1 MSIFSRARARRRA
14 GWVATLALLAGLAL
28 PAAASAK
35 QLQIDDYAPL
45 VLDNREPIPPGQVR
59 ARFIGVSTVLLDDGK
74 DQILLDGFFS
84 RPTLLKGLL
93 MATLIEPDQGVIKR
107 AMVRNGIGPRLRA
120 VLVAHAHHDHA
131 LDTADVAAM
140 AGRGQ
145 ATPIVVMGSPSVHN
159 VMRGRFR
166 PEPWVFKPP
175 PLSPAAAESF
185 GAFRVWAIQT
195 PHSPSS
201 FTAGQVDQPVPRKAS
216 IFAYQRGPNYSYV
229 VQHGDLQI
237 LLYPSAHAPFRPLPD
252 SVRPD
257 VIFLG
262 VGNMGGASDR
272 EVDDYW
278 SAVVRATDAP
288 LVIPV
293 HWDDI
298 QQPLELDPRL
308 PHRARF
314 NGFLDDA
321 RKGMQR
327 VFGRACEGP
336 VDVRFMPFFTE
347 IPLADAPPASLRAP
361 RTAADPM
368 RRPCADAG
376 FALH

>member
-1 MSIFSRARARRRA
+1 MAA
-14 GWVATLALLAGLAL
+14 LALLAGSAL
-28 PAAASAK
+28 PAAAGAK

-93 MATLIEPDQGVIKR
+93 TATFIQPDQRVIKR

-131 LDTADVAAM
+131 LDTADVVTL

-145 ATPIVVMGSPSVHN
+145 AMPIVVMGSPSVHN
-159 VMRGRFR
+159 VLRGRSGPG
-166 PEPWVFKPP
+166 PEPWKFEAP
-175 PLSPAAAESF
+175 PLSPAAARSF
-185 GAFRVWAIQT
+185 GDFKVWAIQT
-195 PHSPSS
+195 PHSESS
-201 FTAGQVDQPVPRKAS
+201 LATDDVDKPVPRRAS
-216 IFAYQRGPNYSYV
+216 LLAYQRGPNYSYV

-237 LLYPSAHAPFRPLPD
+237 LLYPSAHAPFRALPD

-262 VGNMGGASDR
+262 VGNMGGASDP
-272 EVDDYW
+272 DIDAYW

-314 NGFLDDA
+314 NWFLDDA

-376 FALH
+376 FAVH